1 MQPSKDGRNLTSSGE
16 HEGSDFGRHQVIMN
30 RYGNLDS
37 AGALV
42 ERGVVFCLDPSYWAV
57 RYLRRPFKRE
67 LAKTGDATKYQ
78 ILTEWG
84 LVARNWKAN
93 SKIVGCATAA

>member
-37 AGALV
+37 AGALI

-67 LAKTGDATKYQ
+67 LAKTGDATKFQ
-78 ILTEWG
+78 LLCEWG